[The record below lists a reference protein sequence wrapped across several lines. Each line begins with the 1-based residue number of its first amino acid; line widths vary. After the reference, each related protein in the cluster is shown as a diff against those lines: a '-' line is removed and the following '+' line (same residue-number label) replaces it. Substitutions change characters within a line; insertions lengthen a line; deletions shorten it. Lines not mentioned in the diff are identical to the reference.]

1 MMKRMLMLVLPL
13 VAALMFGCQ
22 NTPFSLDEGRYIPEQ
37 SEKDDMAVPYLL
49 IGEDNR
55 IEVIQDI
62 LVSYQPSGTMTL
74 NRNEVILET
83 EFADRNLQKRRAN
96 SASFPDGRSK
106 GRGKCKKFRDSTCK
120 WTFELIDNN
129 KLKFVSAKSSVPYKG
144 ELWED
149 GMVFVLAK

>member
-1 MMKRMLMLVLPL
+1 
-13 VAALMFGCQ
+13 MFGCQ

-62 LVSYQPSGTMTL
+62 LVSHQPSGTMTL
-74 NRNEVILET
+74 NRNEVILKT
-83 EFADRNLQKRRAN
+83 EFA
-96 SASFPDGRSK
+96 
-106 GRGKCKKFRDSTCK
+106 DSTCK

>member
-1 MMKRMLMLVLPL
+1 MMKRMLIFILPL

-55 IEVIQDI
+55 IEVILDI
-62 LVSYQPSGTMTL
+62 LVAYHGSGTMTL
-74 NRNEVILET
+74 NRYEVILET
-83 EFADRNLQKRRAN
+83 ELA
-96 SASFPDGRSK
+96 
-106 GRGKCKKFRDSTCK
+106 DSTCK

-129 KLKFVSAKSSVPYKG
+129 KLKFVSAKSSIPYKG

>member
-1 MMKRMLMLVLPL
+1 MMKRMLILILPL

-62 LVSYQPSGTMTL
+62 LVSYQPAGTMTL

-83 EFADRNLQKRRAN
+83 EFA
-96 SASFPDGRSK
+96 
-106 GRGKCKKFRDSTCK
+106 DSTCK

-129 KLKFVSAKSSVPYKG
+129 KLKFVSAKSSVPYKE

-149 GMVFVLAK
+149 GMVFVLAKEGA

>member
-62 LVSYQPSGTMTL
+62 LVCALMRHPGRFQSLFPNFSLPASAAFSNLTL
-74 NRNEVILET
+74 
-83 EFADRNLQKRRAN
+83 
-96 SASFPDGRSK
+96 
-106 GRGKCKKFRDSTCK
+106 
-120 WTFELIDNN
+120 
-129 KLKFVSAKSSVPYKG
+129 
-144 ELWED
+144 
-149 GMVFVLAK
+149 

>member
-55 IEVIQDI
+55 IEIIQDI

-74 NRNEVILET
+74 NRNEVILEA
-83 EFADRNLQKRRAN
+83 EFA
-96 SASFPDGRSK
+96 
-106 GRGKCKKFRDSTCK
+106 DSTCK